1 MLVNIMHCDLLSK
14 RARVGKKVRWQQEG
28 AYDVDVQEVA
38 AYAQQ
43 LAKDLREAGVDTV
56 VVESDEDHESTTEE
70 DIWGEGASES
80 NSVNQ
85 ESEGVQ
91 AKGEEEED
99 VYEYSQ
105 KHWERNEVGQKD
117 HEGQGWGLEDSQVDE
132 A

>member
-70 DIWGEGASES
+70 DIWGEGASGS
-80 NSVNQ
+80 KSINQ
-85 ESEGVQ
+85 ESEEAENTGQ
-91 AKGEEEED
+91 AEEED
-99 VYEYSQ
+99 VYEYRQ
-105 KHWERNEVGQKD
+105 KHGERNEARQKD
-117 HEGQGWGLEDSQVDE
+117 QEG
-132 A
+132 